1 MTLRPLAP
9 GLAWAPS
16 STKRNV
22 KNYIL
27 QLHCTEMNIIQA
39 HILFFLIIKKKIKT
53 FSWALKASW
62 ALGTVPDLPNGN
74 AGPRPILSRLL
85 ACTVQAP

>member
-16 STKRNV
+16 STRSNV
-22 KNYIL
+22 KNYIS

-39 HILFFLIIKKKIKT
+39 HILFFLIIKKI
-53 FSWALKASW
+53 LKRFH
-62 ALGTVPDLPNGN
+62 
-74 AGPRPILSRLL
+74 GP
-85 ACTVQAP
+85 